1 MSIKQLLVYGIL
13 ILSMLFWAMTYV
25 WYKFVFQELNP
36 ISVMLIRLCFSALFM
51 FLFSFSI
58 KKLNSI
64 SKSDFV
70 WFLLLAFFQP
80 FIYFM
85 AEAHGVKLVSS
96 TISAVIISTIP
107 VFTPLATYIFYKE
120 KVSNYNILGIFISFL
135 GVLAVVLGR
144 DLNFSGSVLGILLL
158 CGAVFAALGYAV
170 IIVKLTNKY
179 NPFTIISWQNLLGAL
194 FFLPVFFIFDYKH
207 FSQASFTPTIIK
219 NLIYLSL
226 FGSSLAYLFFTYA
239 IKYLGV
245 VKASMFTNVIPIFT
259 AISAFYILHDAID
272 WVKWLGIF
280 IVLCG
285 LYLSQINRKKKNK
298 EPHRI
303 PKN

>member
-1 MSIKQLLVYGIL
+1 MAIKKILIYGML
-13 ILSMLFWAMTYV
+13 ILSMLFWAMTYI

-36 ISVMLIRLCFSALFM
+36 ISVMLIRLSFSAIFM
-51 FLFSFSI
+51 FLFSLFI
-58 KKLNSI
+58 KKLRFI

-80 FIYFM
+80 FIYFL
-85 AEAHGVKLVSS
+85 AEAHGVNLVSS

-120 KVSNYNILGIFISFL
+120 KVSKYNILGIFISFF
-135 GVLAVVLGR
+135 GVLAVVLGK
-144 DLNFSGSVLGILLL
+144 DLNFSGSVFGIFLL

-194 FFLPVFFIFDYKH
+194 FFFPIFLIFDRKY
-207 FSQASFTPTIIK
+207 FVQANFTPSLIK

-245 VKASMFTNVIPIFT
+245 IKASMFTNIIPIFT
-259 AISAFYILHDAID
+259 AILAFYVLHDTID
-272 WVKWLGIF
+272 LVKWLGIF

-285 LYLSQINRKKKNK
+285 LYLSQINKKKNK
-298 EPHRI
+298 GLL
-303 PKN
+303 KT